1 MTVKLGTKLTTFKR
15 IVYNLWILASFIPM
29 VNGMGII
36 YVGAKTSNKS
46 AINEG
51 LIMEIPW
58 MLLFLAYGIIVST
71 IPTPYMYGILGIIAI
86 FIIISIISSIVRS
99 FSISPKYERLLE
111 EGRYKK
117 SNNKLVSF
125 GWLIITCIPFF
136 NGIPFIYSG
145 AKHSKNSLKIEGS
158 IYEIPWI
165 LFIITAAIDT
175 LSTNLASISQ
185 FRELFRLNAFLTPFF
200 MGLAVALQI
209 ISIARFIIMNYKSDF
224 LSSVFGTSFTESNE
238 EDSETSKKEE
248 DSVIEVEPVTVEPTY
263 ETYDN
268 YRETI
273 NDLTKNYEEKEDRVC
288 ELINERF
295 KKSLLTHERFMRIIN
310 NSHENFYSQRE
321 IALNII
327 ELSSEDMVLKDKIK
341 QKISY
346 LELIISKMRD
356 LQTELIINNVEDKN
370 SDENISE
377 LIDDM
382 EVLTGSVKDYE

>member
-71 IPTPYMYGILGIIAI
+71 IPTSYMYGILGIIAI
-86 FIIISIISSIVRS
+86 FIIISIIASIVRS

-145 AKHSKNSLKIEGS
+145 AKHSKSSLKIEGS
-158 IYEIPWI
+158 LYEIPWI
-165 LFIITAAIDT
+165 LFILTAAINT

-185 FRELFRLNAFLTPFF
+185 FRELFRVTTFLNPFF

-248 DSVIEVEPVTVEPTY
+248 DSVIEVEPVTVEPAY

-273 NDLTKNYEEKEDRVC
+273 NDLTKKYEEKEDRVC

>member
-29 VNGMGII
+29 INGMGII

-58 MLLFLAYGIIVST
+58 MLLFLAYGIIAST
-71 IPTPYMYGILGIIAI
+71 IPTSYMYGILGIIAI
-86 FIIISIISSIVRS
+86 FIIISIITSIVRS

-158 IYEIPWI
+158 LYEIPWI

-175 LSTNLASISQ
+175 LNTNLASISQ
-185 FRELFRLNAFLTPFF
+185 FRELFRLTAFLTPFF

-209 ISIARFIIMNYKSDF
+209 ISIARFIIMNYNSDF

-248 DSVIEVEPVTVEPTY
+248 GSVIEVEPVTVEPAY

-268 YRETI
+268 YRDTI
-273 NDLTKNYEEKEDRVC
+273 NDLTKKYEEKEDRVC

-327 ELSSEDMVLKDKIK
+327 ELSSEDIVLKDKIK
-341 QKISY
+341 QKINY

>member
-71 IPTPYMYGILGIIAI
+71 IPTSYMYGILGIIAI
-86 FIIISIISSIVRS
+86 FIIISIIASIVRS

-145 AKHSKNSLKIEGS
+145 AKHSKSSLKIEGS
-158 IYEIPWI
+158 LYEIPWI

-185 FRELFRLNAFLTPFF
+185 FRELFRATTFLNPFF

-209 ISIARFIIMNYKSDF
+209 ISIARFIIMNYNSDF
-224 LSSVFGTSFTESNE
+224 LSSVFGISFTESND

-248 DSVIEVEPVTVEPTY
+248 GSVIEVEPVTVEPAY

-273 NDLTKNYEEKEDRVC
+273 NDLTKKYEEKEDRVC

-382 EVLTGSVKDYE
+382 EVLTCSVKDYE

>member
-29 VNGMGII
+29 INGMGII

-58 MLLFLAYGIIVST
+58 MLLFLAYGIIAST
-71 IPTPYMYGILGIIAI
+71 IPTSYMYGILGIIAI
-86 FIIISIISSIVRS
+86 FIIISIITSIVRS

-158 IYEIPWI
+158 LYEIPWI

-175 LSTNLASISQ
+175 LNTHLASISQ
-185 FRELFRLNAFLTPFF
+185 FRELFRLTAFLTPFF

-209 ISIARFIIMNYKSDF
+209 ISIARFIIMNYNSDF

-248 DSVIEVEPVTVEPTY
+248 GSVIEVEPVTVEPAY

-268 YRETI
+268 CRETI
-273 NDLTKNYEEKEDRVC
+273 NDLTKKYEEKEDRVC

-327 ELSSEDMVLKDKIK
+327 ELSSEDIVLKDKIK
-341 QKISY
+341 QKINY

-382 EVLTGSVKDYE
+382 EVLTCSVKDYE

>member
-1 MTVKLGTKLTTFKR
+1 MTVKVGTKLTTFKR
-15 IVYNLWILASFIPM
+15 IAYNLWILASFIPM
-29 VNGMGII
+29 INGMGII

-58 MLLFLAYGIIVST
+58 MLLFLAYGIIAST
-71 IPTPYMYGILGIIAI
+71 IPTSYMYGILGIIAI
-86 FIIISIISSIVRS
+86 FAIISIIASIVRS
-99 FSISPKYERLLE
+99 FSISPRYERLLE
-111 EGRYKK
+111 ECRYKK

-145 AKHSKNSLKIEGS
+145 AKHSKNSLKIEGFL
-158 IYEIPWI
+158 YEIPWI

-175 LSTNLASISQ
+175 LNTNLASISQ
-185 FRELFRLNAFLTPFF
+185 FRELFRLTTFLSPFF

-209 ISIARFIIMNYKSDF
+209 ISIARFIIMNYKSDY

-238 EDSETSKKEE
+238 EDVEASEKEE
-248 DSVIEVEPVTVEPTY
+248 GSNVEVEPVSVEPSY
-263 ETYDN
+263 ETCDN

-273 NDLTKNYEEKEDRVC
+273 NDLTKKYEEKEDRVC

-310 NSHENFYSQRE
+310 NSNENFYSQRE

-356 LQTELIINNVEDKN
+356 LQTELIINNIEDKN

-382 EVLTGSVKDYE
+382 EALTCSVKNYE